1 MKAVQED
8 IRSIL
13 ERRQNEE
20 RPTGMFCVTHTATFS
35 VQNVAQNLLEKKWSE
50 DG

>member
-13 ERRQNEE
+13 REDKIRRGQQECFN
-20 RPTGMFCVTHTATFS
+20 GATHTAY
-35 VQNVAQNLLEKKWSE
+35 VQNVAQNVLEKKWSE
-50 DG
+50 EG